1 MSYSNT
7 NTNTNAITIAN
18 EMIEHFEKKAN
29 HNKNE
34 SLLFFCI
41 ALLGSLIA
49 PIFFTL
55 GNDLFMSKIIPSLIS
70 VATAFSISWL
80 QLRKPQSLWGLYRSY
95 QRKIESLV
103 LKYNF
108 NIEPF
113 NNSETKDAQMI
124 ELLCNIKEESHDKW
138 MQLVPKAEA
147 VSHSSEKVNKEEE

>member
-1 MSYSNT
+1 MSRENT
-7 NTNTNAITIAN
+7 SSIEIAHQ
-18 EMIEHFEKKAN
+18 MIEHFKKKAN

-34 SLLFFCI
+34 SLIFFCI
-41 ALLGSLIA
+41 ALLGSLIT

-55 GNDLFMSKIIPSLIS
+55 GSDLFMSKIIPSLIS

-80 QLRKPQSLWGLYRSY
+80 QLRKPQSLWSLYRSY

-103 LKYNF
+103 LKYKF

-113 NNSETKDAQMI
+113 NNSETKDAQII
-124 ELLCNIKEESHDKW
+124 ELLCKVKEESHEKW

-147 VSHSSEKVNKEEE
+147 VSHGNEKVNNKEEC